1 MVLLSAHFKDAKKG
15 TPADKVDVEILK
27 MFALLHCVGTKMDKA
42 KAFYGTLQEGGLEAH
57 EFIKAFNKDFEPVFD
72 KLSALVTVNMFDL
85 AKDNGGVAE
94 IYDDGE

>member
-57 EFIKAFNKDFEPVFD
+57 E
-72 KLSALVTVNMFDL
+72 
-85 AKDNGGVAE
+85 
-94 IYDDGE
+94 